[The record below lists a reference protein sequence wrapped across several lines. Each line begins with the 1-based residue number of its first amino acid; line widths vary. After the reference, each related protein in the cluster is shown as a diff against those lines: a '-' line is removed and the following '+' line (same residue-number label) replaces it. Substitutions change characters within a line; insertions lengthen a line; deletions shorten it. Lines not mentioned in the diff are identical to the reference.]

1 MSPKS
6 VADGLTSMTGLPS
19 PSGLEGARAVASV
32 PSFSCSSVSVDIQAF
47 KGKGAFR
54 SLSRQ
59 FADSVAQARDAMSDL
74 ALDTTRFEVG
84 CYLRLV
90 EERGRG
96 ALGRARLRWCIRGHA
111 RYVRFE
117 ALAGILETL
126 PPSVVEHFR
135 NCDVRAME
143 LNALESVLRQA
154 VDQVESYLRNGA
166 LRQRAG
172 NLVPRAVLQQNTRT
186 YERNQQ
192 S

>member
-1 MSPKS
+1 MSSPSANAARDPKAGYS
-6 VADGLTSMTGLPS
+6 ARHELLVSRTGAGLPS
-19 PSGLEGARAVASV
+19 Y
-32 PSFSCSSVSVDIQAF
+32 SFSSVSVDIKAF

-59 FADSVAQARDAMSDL
+59 FANSVAQTRDAMDAL
-74 ALDTTRFEVG
+74 ALDTTRFEAG

-96 ALGRARLRWCIRGHA
+96 ALGRTRLRWCIRGQA

-117 ALAGILETL
+117 ALRDVLAGL

-135 NCDVRAME
+135 NCEVRAAE
-143 LNALESVLRQA
+143 LNVLENVLRHA

-166 LRQRAG
+166 LRQRTG
-172 NLVPRAVLQQNTRT
+172 FGELSAVLLQNSSGNG
-186 YERNQQ
+186 EGDA
-192 S
+192 